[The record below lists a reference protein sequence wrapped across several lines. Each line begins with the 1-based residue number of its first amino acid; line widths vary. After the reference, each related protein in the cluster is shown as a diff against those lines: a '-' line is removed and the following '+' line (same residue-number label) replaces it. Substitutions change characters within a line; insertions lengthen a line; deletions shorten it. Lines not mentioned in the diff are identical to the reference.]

1 MCTHGR
7 HMGIHTC
14 GRINR
19 LDHNVGSALN
29 RHTHLSAI
37 FGPIFKKNLKRC
49 VSLCVLIEMGGGGN
63 VKMNNFIA
71 KKIKIQKAT
80 FDATKLPIISS
91 FQATV
96 AWVERENH
104 CIQSLNTFYLSS
116 SCSSYQQQIDP
127 LHFGG

>member
-1 MCTHGR
+1 M
-7 HMGIHTC
+7 
-14 GRINR
+14 
-19 LDHNVGSALN
+19 
-29 RHTHLSAI
+29 
-37 FGPIFKKNLKRC
+37 
-49 VSLCVLIEMGGGGN
+49 SLCVLIEMGGGGN

-127 LHFGG
+127 LHFGGWIISEHLRADQSSMFEANRGIQSPK